1 MNIFIRWISGERRH
15 MMNKT
20 VDEVQG
26 QLIIRGGEVSLNI
39 NMSSIWTA
47 LIKEAAKCESYA
59 SDVLIDIDTVRMKLK
74 SDNTDDFTQY
84 FGFRT
89 NGVDH
94 EEFIRNRGSDAYR
107 KIMAVHVA
115 YEKYGDTGYEKC
127 YFISVDLSEIN
138 PA

>member
-1 MNIFIRWISGERRH
+1 
-15 MMNKT
+15 MNKT

-47 LIKEAAKCESYA
+47 LIKEAAKCDSYA

-84 FGFRT
+84 FVFRT

-94 EEFIRNRGSDAYR
+94 EEFIRNRGSYAYR

-127 YFISVDLSEIN
+127 YFISVDLSEIDRL
-138 PA
+138 PKAV

>member
-1 MNIFIRWISGERRH
+1 
-15 MMNKT
+15 MNKT

-115 YEKYGDTGYEKC
+115 YEKYGDNGYEKC
-127 YFISVDLSEIN
+127 YFVSADLSEIDRF
-138 PA
+138 PKDV

>member
-1 MNIFIRWISGERRH
+1 MSTIEEAR
-15 MMNKT
+15 
-20 VDEVQG
+20 G
-26 QLIIRGGEVSLNI
+26 QLIVRGRQVSLNI

-59 SDVLIDIDTVRMKLK
+59 SDVLIDIDTVRTKLE
-74 SDNTDDFTQY
+74 SDHPEDFTQY

-94 EEFIRNRGSDAYR
+94 YEFIRNRGSDAYR
-107 KIMAVHVA
+107 KIMALHVT

-127 YFISVDLSEIN
+127 YFVSADLSEIDRL
-138 PA
+138 PEAV